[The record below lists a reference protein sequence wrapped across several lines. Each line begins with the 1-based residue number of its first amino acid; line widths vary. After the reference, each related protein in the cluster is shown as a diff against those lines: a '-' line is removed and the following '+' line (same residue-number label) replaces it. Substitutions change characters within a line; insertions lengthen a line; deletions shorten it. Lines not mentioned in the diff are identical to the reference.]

1 MQGERIRPQRLL
13 GDTLREACGVFGIYA
28 RGEDVARL
36 TFFGLYALQHRGQES
51 AGIAVSDGEKISCY
65 REMGLVSQVFDE
77 ENLSRLKGHVAVGHT
92 RYSTTG
98 SSLICNAQPIL
109 VDSRIG
115 TIALAHNGNLVNSVE
130 LDKEVRAA
138 GIQPESTTDS
148 ELIAW
153 LIAFEA
159 GRTGNVEEAVI
170 NVMPRLKGAY
180 SVCLIAQNK
189 LVGFRDPYGIR
200 PLCVGSF
207 NGSGLVMASETCA
220 LNVVGARMIQE
231 MDAGEVLVIDGSG
244 MRSLYAPVERH
255 PSMCM
260 FEFVYLARPDSEI
273 YGKTLHMVRRRMG
286 QLLAAEHPAAAD
298 VVIPVPDTGWPAAIG
313 FAEASHIP
321 FGEGLIKNRYIH
333 RTFIQPEQRMREL
346 GVRMKLTPLRETV
359 AGKRVVI
366 VEDTIVRGTTSK
378 QIVRMIREAGAVE
391 AHMRISA
398 PPYAFPCFYG
408 IDTPDRRS
416 LLAAKMS
423 VEQMRQFL
431 GADSLG
437 FLSIQ
442 GLMKAVN
449 IPRSKFCVA
458 CFTGDYPIK
467 VPRDMKTSKFALE
480 EVGAPA

>member
-1 MQGERIRPQRLL
+1 
-13 GDTLREACGVFGIYA
+13 
-28 RGEDVARL
+28 
-36 TFFGLYALQHRGQES
+36 
-51 AGIAVSDGEKISCY
+51 
-65 REMGLVSQVFDE
+65 MGLVSQVFDE
-77 ENLSRLKGHVAVGHT
+77 EKLSRLNGHIAVGHS

-130 LDKEVRAA
+130 LDREVRAF

-153 LIAFEA
+153 LIAIEV
-159 GRTGNVEEAVI
+159 GHTESIEEAVVKVI
-170 NVMPRLKGAY
+170 PRLRGAY
-180 SVCLIAQNK
+180 SVCLITQDK
-189 LVGFRDPYGIR
+189 LLGFRDPYGIR
-200 PLCVGSF
+200 PLCLGSF
-207 NGSGLVMASETCA
+207 DSSGWVIASETCA

-231 MDAGEVLVIDGSG
+231 IDAGEVVVIDDRD
-244 MRSLYAPVERH
+244 MRSVYAPVERH
-255 PSMCM
+255 PSMCI
-260 FEFVYLARPDSEI
+260 FEFVYFARPDSEI
-273 YGKTLHMVRRRMG
+273 YGKTLHMARRRMG
-286 QLLAAEHPAAAD
+286 QLLAAEYPVAAD

-378 QIVRMIREAGAVE
+378 QIVKMIREAGAVE
-391 AHMRISA
+391 VHVRISA

-408 IDTPDRRS
+408 IDTPDRKS
-416 LLAAKMS
+416 LLGAKMS
-423 VEQMRQFL
+423 EEQMRQFL

-449 IPRSKFCVA
+449 VPRSKFCMA
-458 CFTGDYPIK
+458 CFTGDYPIR

>member
-1 MQGERIRPQRLL
+1 MPDDI
-13 GDTLREACGVFGIYA
+13 LREACGVFGVYA

-51 AGIAVSDGEKISCY
+51 AGIAVSDGEGISCY
-65 REMGLVSQVFDE
+65 KEMGLVSQVFDE
-77 ENLSRLKGHVAVGHT
+77 EKLSRLKGHIAVGHS

-98 SSLICNAQPIL
+98 SSLISNAQPIL

-115 TIALAHNGNLVNSVE
+115 TIALAHNGNLVNSLE
-130 LDKEVRAA
+130 LDKEVRAF

-153 LIAFEA
+153 LIAIEV
-159 GRTGNVEEAVI
+159 GHTESIEEAVVKVI
-170 NVMPRLKGAY
+170 PRLMGAY
-180 SVCLIAQNK
+180 SVCLITQNK
-189 LVGFRDPYGIR
+189 LIGFRDPYGVR

-207 NGSGLVMASETCA
+207 DSNGLVIASETCA

-231 MDAGEVLVIDGSG
+231 IDAGEVVVIDGNE

-260 FEFVYLARPDSEI
+260 FEFVYFARPDSEI

-286 QLLAAEHPAAAD
+286 QLLAAEHPVAAD

-378 QIVRMIREAGAVE
+378 QIVKMIREAGAVE
-391 AHMRISA
+391 VHMRISA

-431 GADSLG
+431 GTDSLG

-449 IPRSKFCVA
+449 VPRSKFCVA
-458 CFTGDYPIK
+458 CFTGDYPIR
-467 VPRDMKTSKFALE
+467 VPRDMKVSKFALE